1 MWVRIP
7 RAYANLSR
15 GALQTRPV
23 GVHLSVG
30 VHAILYRLLYFR
42 PTLYHSQPAVQ
53 FSNGQVSVFDQRLY
67 NYRSAMECPTGYIQ
81 VPSDRLPTS
90 RQPQHTSAVYPNV
103 SWRVSN
109 CRPVL
114 TTGRSALDRQCNSLP
129 AEHIPIVR
137 LSHPE
142 SMRFSTGCASL
153 GMASTWSSRFHKIS
167 CFQDFNKFEVACF
180 SI

>member
-1 MWVRIP
+1 MRMCGSESPVRMQSYP
-7 RAYANLSR
+7 AGLCKFDRLVC
-15 GALQTRPV
+15 T
-23 GVHLSVG
+23 
-30 VHAILYRLLYFR
+30 YRL
-42 PTLYHSQPAVQ
+42 ACMQ
-53 FSNGQVSVFDQRLY
+53 FSTGCYNFGRLCTTLSQQCNSPGGKSQFSTSGLY

-90 RQPQHTSAVYPNV
+90 RQPQHTSVVYPNV

-114 TTGRSALDRQCNSLP
+114 TFSTGRSTLDRQCNSLP

-137 LSHPE
+137 PSHPE

-153 GMASTWSSRFHKIS
+153 GMASTSSSRFQKIS
-167 CFQDFNKFEVACF
+167 
-180 SI
+180 